1 MKSLLIVLSFMENN
15 STIRSGIWLSHYSVT
30 SFYFVVHWIQGTH
43 HNRSVVTGTSISSRN
58 IPKGVPSTDN
68 LVKKETLTS
77 GPSSRELPTQ
87 KHNSSKNSVGGGS
100 TDQKTLKV
108 RIKVGNEN
116 ALRRNN
122 AEIYSGLGLDISPS
136 SSLEASSGG
145 SAGPSAESRGIPGES
160 PQSILEVIL
169 FFLVL

>member
-1 MKSLLIVLSFMENN
+1 MK
-15 STIRSGIWLSHYSVT
+15 
-30 SFYFVVHWIQGTH
+30 GTH

-58 IPKGVPSTDN
+58 IPKRVPSTDN

-77 GPSSRELPTQ
+77 GPSSRQQLPTQ
-87 KHNSSKNSVGGGS
+87 KHNPSKNSIGGGS

-116 ALRRNN
+116 TLRRDN
-122 AEIYSGLGLDISPS
+122 AAIYSGLGLDISPS
-136 SSLEASSGG
+136 SSFEASSGG

-160 PQSILEVIL
+160 PQSILEVI
-169 FFLVL
+169 FLLCY

>member
-1 MKSLLIVLSFMENN
+1 MVVSLFSNFFL
-15 STIRSGIWLSHYSVT
+15 
-30 SFYFVVHWIQGTH
+30 FVVHWIQGTH
-43 HNRSVVTGTSISSRN
+43 HNRSVVRGTSISSRN
-58 IPKGVPSTDN
+58 IPKRVPSTDN

-87 KHNSSKNSVGGGS
+87 KQNFSKNSVGGS

-116 ALRRNN
+116 ALRRKN
-122 AEIYSGLGLDISPS
+122 AAIYSGLGLDISPS

-160 PQSILEVIL
+160 PQSILEVL
-169 FFLVL
+169 FSFFVLLI